1 MRIFYC
7 NELQLLGSI
16 SFAHKIITMNE
27 DSLISADNSSENRS
41 GIWSVSSHEP
51 SSSSDVFLSSSSC
64 GGGEKTTCTSPFI
77 FLDATPPSPIHCVND
92 APPIVCSTPK
102 TCCPKQC
109 LQQHL
114 EQAADINSSFQR
126 RNQCDQTQFLLD
138 MFHVTKGGSTHLV
151 NGEKVCRNA
160 FIAVLGISRR
170 RYQQVLKEYLRGS
183 IKALRMPTSRTI
195 TAKTADAEAWM
206 AKYFESIS
214 DRMPHNGQL
223 HLPHFLSKRD
233 VYNIMKR
240 QMENQ
245 KIPTISL
252 QHFYATW
259 AMKFKNVV
267 IPKVI

>member
-1 MRIFYC
+1 M
-7 NELQLLGSI
+7 
-16 SFAHKIITMNE
+16 
-27 DSLISADNSSENRS
+27 
-41 GIWSVSSHEP
+41 
-51 SSSSDVFLSSSSC
+51 
-64 GGGEKTTCTSPFI
+64 
-77 FLDATPPSPIHCVND
+77 
-92 APPIVCSTPK
+92 
-102 TCCPKQC
+102 
-109 LQQHL
+109 
-114 EQAADINSSFQR
+114 
-126 RNQCDQTQFLLD
+126 
-138 MFHVTKGGSTHLV
+138 V

-160 FIAVLGISRR
+160 FLAVFGISRR
-170 RYQQVLKEYLRGS
+170 SYQQVLKEYLRGS
-183 IKALRMPTSRTI
+183 IKALCMPTSRTI

-245 KIPTISL
+245 KLPTISL

-267 IPKVI
+267 IPKVVLVHVFREYMYYMYMQAILYSSIHIFLQTNLFSKCDLCTKYTEERAKGGRDKKSIEQNMTNILNMSS